1 MEHGCRRTLIVGD
14 GHVSHK
20 NICKQRPRFKTVAE
34 HDEFFWD
41 LLAPLNYRDQ
51 LIMAGDMF
59 FTRESL
65 YKLKKFP
72 FRKIL
77 VLGNHCTDHEPD
89 FRDLVEVYDDI
100 HESIKRNHF
109 TITHRPMHPAA
120 LRNRINV
127 HAHQHTDTLEDPRY
141 INVSLEATGYRLV
154 DFEEIRS
161 GAYRTFRKPE

>member
-1 MEHGCRRTLIVGD
+1 MSIRRTLIVGD

-20 NICKQRPRFKTVAE
+20 NICRQRPRFATVAE

-77 VLGNHCTDHEPD
+77 VIGNHCTDHEPD
-89 FRDLVEVYDDI
+89 ARDLVEVYDDI
-100 HESIKRNHF
+100 VESKKRNHF
-109 TITHRPMHPAA
+109 LITHSPRHPIA
-120 LRNRINV
+120 LRGRLNV
-127 HAHQHTDTLEDPRY
+127 HAHMHETIIQDERY

-154 DFEEIRS
+154 DFEEIRT
-161 GAYRTFRKPE
+161 GEYRTFRGAKK

>member
-1 MEHGCRRTLIVGD
+1 MQRVFIVGD

-20 NICKQRPRFKTVAE
+20 NICKQRPQFSSVAE

-41 LLAPLNYRDQ
+41 LLSPLTKRDQ

-65 YKLKKFP
+65 YKLRKFP

-77 VLGNHCTDHEPD
+77 VMGNHCTDHEPD

-100 HESIKRNHF
+100 HESIKKNWF

-120 LRNRINV
+120 LRKRINV
-127 HAHQHTDTLEDPRY
+127 HAHQHGDTLPDSRY
-141 INVSLEATGYRLV
+141 INVSLEATGFRLV

-161 GAYRTFRKPE
+161 GDYRTHASASKF